1 LERGLDLDV
10 IVKSCI
16 KRLENMGWQFT
27 ERVFTGRERRGRER
41 RGRERRE
48 GKEGKEEVSFLRKST
63 LCCLC

>member
-41 RGRERRE
+41 RE